1 MQEINTEQEN
11 SALYFLRLILQNW
24 KLLFLTYFLVGVTT
38 VIVLL
43 LLPQWYRSSATIV
56 ILEENTS
63 PLSGVLNN
71 ISSFGLGIG
80 GGTSVDTYMQYVRT
94 KKMYDRLIT
103 QFNLQ
108 EEYESVTKEDTYD
121 IISENLSVSDNENTT
136 FTISYAYKEDPE
148 KSTEIVN
155 FIFNELDKIALEVEK
170 AQASNFKNYIE
181 QYYFQTNRKLTSY
194 EDSLIVFQ
202 TKTGIIDLESQVEA
216 TVLAIAEL
224 EKQKIALQIERNVK
238 AQTINDS
245 SRLKEIDT
253 KINSLLS
260 EIDNLNTSSNKT
272 ILALDNLP
280 ESSADYLRLIRDI
293 RITTQVTEFLRLQY
307 EQALLDEQKIN
318 SDLYLLDPPQTPE
331 KRFKPARTKSLVI
344 VMFITVV
351 ISLIMIRLFDFW
363 VTNRQRLAQLVN

>member
-1 MQEINTEQEN
+1 MQEINTEQEK

-24 KLLFLTYFLVGVTT
+24 KLLFSTYLLVGVTT

-121 IISENLSVSDNENTT
+121 FISEYLSVSDNENTT

-148 KSTEIVN
+148 KSAEIVN

-170 AQASNFKNYIE
+170 AQASNFKKYIE
-181 QYYFQTNRKLTSY
+181 QYYFQTNRKLTDY

-238 AQTINDS
+238 AQTINNN

-253 KINSLLS
+253 RINSLLS
-260 EIDNLNTSSNKT
+260 EINNLNTSSNKT

-318 SDLYLLDPPQTPE
+318 SDLYLLDPPQPPE

-344 VMFITVV
+344 VMFFTFV
-351 ISLIMIRLFDFW
+351 ISLILLRIYDYL
-363 VTNRQRLAQLVN
+363 VNNKQRLAQMMN